1 MTEPT
6 PSRAVARRSTALPR
20 PRRTSSA
27 PFFAVSVVVVVLWL
41 PTIALFSSIDT
52 WQLVINTATPVL
64 AFLLIALPQNSER
77 RTDRATNQK
86 LDVLT
91 AGFADLLAIQVD
103 GGDRETIARRIVQLR
118 STIRVEESI

>member
-20 PRRTSSA
+20 PRQTSSA

>member
-1 MTEPT
+1 M
-6 PSRAVARRSTALPR
+6 
-20 PRRTSSA
+20 
-27 PFFAVSVVVVVLWL
+27 VVVVLWL